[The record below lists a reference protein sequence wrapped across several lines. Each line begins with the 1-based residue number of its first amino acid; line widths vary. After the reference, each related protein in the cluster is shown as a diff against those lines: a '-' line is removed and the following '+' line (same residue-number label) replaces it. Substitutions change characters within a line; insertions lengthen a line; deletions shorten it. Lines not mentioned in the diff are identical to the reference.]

1 MAESHDESGHATA
14 FVLGIA
20 AALIACLGL
29 VHDGAQMLRA
39 KSQLT
44 TLAHEAARAGA
55 QELDAEHLRVGQI
68 ALNESSA
75 RDAAHG
81 FAGRGGARTASVQV
95 EVNTVSVTLTSSYR
109 PTFLAVLGDVDI
121 EARASAVAHTP

>member
-1 MAESHDESGHATA
+1 MPRPAADAGHATA

-39 KSQLT
+39 RGQIT

-55 QELDAEHLRVGQI
+55 QELDAEQLRAGQI
-68 ALNESSA
+68 ALDQPSA
-75 RDAAHG
+75 SDAARG
-81 FAGRGGARTASVQV
+81 FAHRSGAHTNSVHV
-95 EVNTVSVTLTSSYR
+95 DTNTVTVTLTSTYR
-109 PTFLAVLGDVDI
+109 PTFLAVLGDVEI
-121 EARASAVAHTP
+121 AARASALAHTP